1 MKKTTRLLACF
12 AAICLFLHPVFS
24 QPPGGPPRR
33 SPEDIKKNIA
43 DLSAQL
49 DKATADTAKARLTLA
64 IANLT
69 AYQDQNA
76 GLEKAKEAVQIA
88 EKTGDARTLLN
99 CYMDMGGILQ
109 RLNRF
114 DEALENFKK
123 ALPHIEKAKAPEQA
137 GICYGNIAQVYQRQG
152 VYEKSLEF
160 YQKSL
165 AEFEKQTPQPDFQ
178 AMTLQQIGNLQMRME
193 KPAEAIRYFER
204 AIAIWEK
211 TQNWARLEGTY
222 NNMGNAYS
230 KLGDDTAAAAAYDQS
245 AKAGERLKKKD

>member
-1 MKKTTRLLACF
+1 MKNTFSFLFFFAIICF
-12 AAICLFLHPVFS
+12 LFQPAFS

-33 SPEDIKKNIA
+33 SPEEIKKNI
-43 DLSAQL
+43 DELTTQL
-49 DKATADTAKARLTLA
+49 GKAATDTAKVRLTLA

-76 GLEKAKEAVQIA
+76 GLEKAKEAVHIA
-88 EKTGDARTLLN
+88 EKAGDARTLLN
-99 CYMDMGGILQ
+99 CYMGMGGILQ
-109 RLNRF
+109 RLSRF

-123 ALPHIEKAKAPEQA
+123 ALPYIEKAKAPEQA
-137 GICYGNIAQVYQRQG
+137 GMCYSNIAQIYMRQG
-152 VYEKSLEF
+152 VYEKALEY

-178 AMTLQQIGNLQMRME
+178 AMTLQQIGNLHMRME

-230 KLGDDTAAAAAYDQS
+230 KLGDDAAAAAAYDKS